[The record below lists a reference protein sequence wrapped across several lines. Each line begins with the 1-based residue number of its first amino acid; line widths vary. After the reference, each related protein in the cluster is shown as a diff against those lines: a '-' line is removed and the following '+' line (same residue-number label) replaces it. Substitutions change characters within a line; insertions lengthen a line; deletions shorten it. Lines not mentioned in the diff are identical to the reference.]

1 MKKYIKISNY
11 APCVNRLSLEKL
23 GYSSKR
29 NDPDTIGQFGS
40 GIKYAPIAA
49 LRLGL
54 DFVFAGNDDKGSY
67 ILKYK
72 SQVQDGINCIVY
84 DYGDYIENSSFT
96 LEAGIMSWDNEFQIY
111 REAVSNAKDG
121 DFWKRSIVN
130 KITVEKDTFSVF
142 ITASPAM
149 MEIYNN
155 HDLYF
160 CENTTKLFSYLGS
173 SILEK
178 KSKDFRVFCKTV
190 LVHKDSQINSMFDY
204 EINSAGL
211 NEDRNLRSLYSNE
224 YDIID
229 LYSKLKEQKLQTKI
243 IKKALSDNSFF
254 EFKNISDNK
263 WGIYS
268 FDKSWADSFYSIFGN
283 NAVIVSPM
291 LQTIENIS
299 YRIKEYG
306 CEPVNIN
313 TMGLYTLL
321 EKSGIETAL
330 SKLGEKA
337 QYDTE
342 DDISQYPKLIEAIK
356 ISEYFEPGLKK
367 MKLPIVVFSSLSSE
381 LKVLGQVV
389 NLKEENAQIMIE
401 KNHAINSD
409 VPNLIATII
418 HEYDHYSSKITD
430 LEYREFRDLADK
442 RIGQLICKFYDEP
455 IGTCNKGVITFKA
468 KDIINLKTLNY
479 KIEYSKTLG
488 AHIAKFGEIVY
499 LLHIQDQIIEKNG
512 VLAISENGEELYADI
527 GIEFSMK
534 NLNFK
539 RMEQHVI

>member
-1 MKKYIKISNY
+1 MKKYIKITNY

-54 DFVFAGNDDKGSY
+54 DFVFTGTDDRGSY

-84 DYGDYIENSSFT
+84 DYGDYTENSSFT

-111 REAVSNAKDG
+111 REAISNAKDG
-121 DFWKRSIVN
+121 GFWKRSIAN

-160 CENTTKLFSYLGS
+160 CESTTKLFSYLGS

-190 LVHKDSQINSMFDY
+190 LVHKDNQINSMFDY

-229 LYSKLKEQKLQTKI
+229 LYSKLKDQELQTKI
-243 IKKALSDNSFF
+243 IKKALSDNTIF
-254 EFKNISDNK
+254 EFKNISDSK
-263 WGIYS
+263 WSIYS
-268 FDKSWADSFYSIFGN
+268 YDKSWANSFYSIFGN
-283 NAVIVSPM
+283 NAVIVSPI

-313 TMGLYTLL
+313 SIGLYTLL

-356 ISEYFEPGLKK
+356 ISEHFEPGLKK

-389 NLKEENAQIMIE
+389 SLKEENAQIMIE

-409 VPNLIATII
+409 VPNLISTII

-430 LEYREFRDLADK
+430 SEYREFRDLADK
-442 RIGQLICKFYDEP
+442 RIGNLFYHMYKEST
-455 IGTCNKGVITFKA
+455 GVLHNGVIKFKSI
-468 KDIINLKTLNY
+468 DIMKLKTLNY
-479 KIEYSKTLG
+479 VIEYSKVLG
-488 AHIAKFGEIVY
+488 AHIAKFGELVY
-499 LLHIQDQIIEKNG
+499 LLNIEDGIIQKNG
-512 VLAISENGEELYADI
+512 VLSVSDNGEEFYVNI
-527 GIEFSMK
+527 NKQGTIERLR
-534 NLNFK
+534 N
-539 RMEQHVI
+539 

>member
-1 MKKYIKISNY
+1 MTKYIKISNY

-54 DFVFAGNDDKGSY
+54 DFVFTGTDDKGSY

-84 DYGDYIENSSFT
+84 DYGDYTENSSFT

-111 REAVSNAKDG
+111 REAISNAKDG
-121 DFWKRSIVN
+121 GFEKRSIVN

-160 CENTTKLFSYLGS
+160 CENTNKLFSHLGS

-190 LVHKDSQINSMFDY
+190 LVHKDSQVNSMFDY

-229 LYSKLKEQKLQTKI
+229 LYSKLKDQELQTKI
-243 IKKALSDNSFF
+243 IKKALSDSTIF
-254 EFKNISDNK
+254 EFKNISDSK
-263 WGIYS
+263 WSIYS
-268 FDKSWADSFYSIFGN
+268 YDKSWANSFYSIFGS

-313 TMGLYTLL
+313 SIGLYTLL

-342 DDISQYPKLIEAIK
+342 DDISQYSKLVEAIK
-356 ISEYFEPGLKK
+356 ISEHFEPGLKK

-409 VPNLIATII
+409 VPNLISTII

-430 LEYREFRDLADK
+430 SEYREFRDLADK
-442 RIGQLICKFYDEP
+442 RIGNLFYHMYKESIGVLHNGTIKFKS
-455 IGTCNKGVITFKA
+455 I
-468 KDIINLKTLNY
+468 DIMKLKTLNY
-479 KIEYSKTLG
+479 VIEYSKVLG
-488 AHIAKFGEIVY
+488 AHIAKFGELVY
-499 LLHIQDQIIEKNG
+499 LLNIGDEIIQKNG
-512 VLAISENGEELYADI
+512 VLSVSDNGEEFYVNI
-527 GIEFSMK
+527 NKQGT
-534 NLNFK
+534 
-539 RMEQHVI
+539 MERLRN

>member
-54 DFVFAGNDDKGSY
+54 DFVFTGNDDKGSY

-84 DYGDYIENSSFT
+84 DYGDYTENSSFT

-121 DFWKRSIVN
+121 EFWKRSIVD

-142 ITASPAM
+142 ISASPAI

-160 CENTTKLFSYLGS
+160 CENTNKLFTHLGS

-178 KSKDFRVFCKTV
+178 KSKEFRVFCKTV
-190 LVHKDSQINSMFDY
+190 LVHKDNQANSMFDY
-204 EINSAGL
+204 EINCAGL
-211 NEDRNLRSLYSNE
+211 NEDRNLKSLYSNE
-224 YDIID
+224 YDICD
-229 LYSKLKEQKLQTKI
+229 LYSKIKNQELQTKI

-254 EFKNISDNK
+254 EFKQISESK

-268 FDKSWADSFYSIFGN
+268 FDKSWAESFHKLYGENS
-283 NAVIVSPM
+283 VIVSPL
-291 LQTIENIS
+291 LQNIDNIN
-299 YRIKEYG
+299 YRIKAHG

-313 TMGLYTLL
+313 SMGLYNLL
-321 EKSGIETAL
+321 QSSGIETAI
-330 SKLGEKA
+330 SRLGEKV
-337 QYDTE
+337 QYETE
-342 DDISQYPKLIEAIK
+342 DDISKYPKLLEAIK
-356 ISEYFEPGLKK
+356 ISESFEPGLKQMK
-367 MKLPIVVFSSLSSE
+367 MPIVIFSAALAE
-381 LKVLGQVV
+381 VKILGQVV
-389 NLKEENAQIMIE
+389 NLKEENAQIMID

-409 VPNLIATII
+409 VSNIISTII

-430 LEYREFRDLADK
+430 TQYREFRDLADK
-442 RIGQLICKFYDEP
+442 RIGDLLYSLYKESIGVLDNGSIKFKT
-455 IGTCNKGVITFKA
+455 I
-468 KDIINLKTLNY
+468 DIIQLKTLNY
-479 KIEYSKTLG
+479 VIEYSKALG
-488 AHIAKFGEIVY
+488 AHIAKFGELVY
-499 LLHIQDQIIEKNG
+499 ILHIGDEIIQRNG
-512 VLAISENGEELYADI
+512 VLSVSENGEEFYVNI
-527 GIEFSMK
+527 NKQGTIERLR
-534 NLNFK
+534 N
-539 RMEQHVI
+539 